1 MSRPLRVDPPEG
13 RHHVMNRGARQAPVF
28 LTDQDHAAFLE
39 LLGRAAGL
47 FALRVHGYALMGDH
61 YHLLLSAPRGNLAE
75 AMGFLQSRFSR
86 RQSEAHGWDGP
97 LFRGRYKNRLVE
109 DDAYWR
115 HLLAYVHLQPV
126 QAHLVDRPEDA
137 AWTSHR
143 AYLGLEPPPAWLHTS
158 EYLALFG
165 GVKALVQY
173 LQGVQSGR
181 EGGPAS
187 FDPERLWARAPSL
200 KATPEPASTTNR
212 GVEQAM
218 AEVCAVTGRSL
229 AEVERAVRG
238 PGGNP
243 ARLLAIWWLREGA
256 GLGTN
261 AIARRMHMNPAAVS
275 RDLRRAWA
283 EEEGDFGR
291 WKARLRGEGRAAR

>member
-1 MSRPLRVDPPEG
+1 
-13 RHHVMNRGARQAPVF
+13 MNRGARQAPIF
-28 LTDQDHAAFLE
+28 LTDQDCAAFLD

-47 FALRVHGYALMGDH
+47 FAVRVHAYALMGNH

-75 AMGFLQSRFSR
+75 AMAFLQSRFSR
-86 RQSEAHGWDGP
+86 HQNQAHQWDGP

-109 DDAYWR
+109 DEAYWR
-115 HLLAYVHLQPV
+115 HLLAYVHLNPV
-126 QAHLVDRPEDA
+126 QAHLVGRPEDA
-137 AWTSHR
+137 TWTSHR
-143 AYLGLEPPPAWLHTS
+143 AYLGLESTPPWLDTAEH
-158 EYLALFG
+158 LDLCG
-165 GVKALVQY
+165 GVKPLIQYVYDVQ
-173 LQGVQSGR
+173 VGR
-181 EGGPAS
+181 ERGPVG

-200 KATPEPASTTNR
+200 KAAPEPASTAIR

-229 AEVERAVRG
+229 ADVERAVRG

-275 RDLRRAWA
+275 RDLRRAWGA
-283 EEEGDFGR
+283 EDGEFGG
-291 WKARLRGEGRAAR
+291 WKQMLKG